1 MRRGKLLAIIL
12 LVALVIPVVSIAA
25 NDEVIVFKG
34 GQKAVV
40 VENKIYFLDPAGKRV
55 SAAPGRYQTPDG
67 SIFIVDNTGNYQR
80 GHERW

>member
-1 MRRGKLLAIIL
+1 MRRGKLIAIIL
-12 LVALVIPVVSIAA
+12 LLALVIPVVTLAA
-25 NDEVIVFKG
+25 TDEVIVFKG

-67 SIFIVDNTGNYQR
+67 TTFIIDNTGNYQR
-80 GHERW
+80 MHERW